1 MLSAGSSEEAEME
14 FTGRTVVVAGAA
26 GGIGSV
32 VARAFAEE
40 GADLVLLDLPGA
52 RLDEVTAELAATGAT
67 ARSVP
72 VDVRDPDAVER
83 AAATLAPGPVDALV
97 NSIGVLRQHPITE
110 MGPADFDELVAV
122 NVRGVYLLIRSFVP
136 LLADGSA
143 IVNFGSVAG
152 FVGSEGGWSY
162 TMTKGAVSSMTF
174 GLAQELAP
182 RGIRVNAICPGWVDA
197 GFTHSMVV
205 DETTRQQVET
215 AATQAHVLGRMAR
228 PEEIA
233 QGVLYLASQ
242 RRASFVTGTNHFVD
256 GGFMIKR

>member
-1 MLSAGSSEEAEME
+1 ME
-14 FTGRTVVVAGAA
+14 FAGRTVAIAGAA
-26 GGIGSV
+26 GGIGST

-40 GADLVLLDLPGA
+40 GAELVVLDLEER
-52 RLDEVTAELAATGAT
+52 RLDTLANKLRATGA
-67 ARSVP
+67 SVHVAP
-72 VDVRDPDAVER
+72 VDVRDALAVDEV
-83 AAATLAPGPVDALV
+83 ASSLAPGPVDVLV
-97 NSIGVLRQHPITE
+97 NAVGILRQYEIVD
-110 MGPADFDELVAV
+110 MDPADFDDLVAV
-122 NVRGVYLLIRSFVP
+122 NVRGVYLLIRAFVP
-136 LLADGSA
+136 MMPEGSA

-152 FVGSEGGWSY
+152 YVGSEGGWSY